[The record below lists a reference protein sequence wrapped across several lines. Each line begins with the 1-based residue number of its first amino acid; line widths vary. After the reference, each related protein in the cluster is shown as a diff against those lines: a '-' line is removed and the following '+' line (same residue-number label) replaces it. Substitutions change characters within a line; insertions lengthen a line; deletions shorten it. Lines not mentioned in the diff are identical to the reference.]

1 MTNVR
6 INGEEAPIQVQGLN
20 SFGDMIELVK
30 STIDPDHMITGILV
44 DGEELSDEDWTASPA
59 RFSTSIIEVMTGTPK
74 SFVAS
79 RIMES
84 PKIVQACYLQFREA
98 RKLFQEGESTEAN
111 QVLGGAVNT
120 FQAFF
125 EWYGSLLDLMPEQQK
140 ADLDISEVVNEIAT
154 ICKNI
159 CQQQLY
165 QSWWALGETIQN
177 QLEPKLDDLET
188 RCRSFQKILAD

>member
-1 MTNVR
+1 MTSVR
-6 INGEEAPIQVQGLN
+6 INGEDAPIQTQGLN

-44 DGEELSDEDWTASPA
+44 DGEELSDEDWSASPS
-59 RFSTSIIEVMTGTPK
+59 RFSTSIIEVITGTP
-74 SFVAS
+74 SDFVSS
-79 RIMES
+79 RIVES
-84 PKIVQACYLQFREA
+84 PKIVQACFLQFREA
-98 RKLFQEGESTEAN
+98 RKLFQEGESKEAN
-111 QVLGGAVNT
+111 QLLGAAVNT

-125 EWYGSLLDLMPEQQK
+125 EWYSSLLDLMPEQQR
-140 ADLDISEVVNEIAT
+140 ADLDITEVVNEISA

-177 QLEPKLDDLET
+177 ELEPKLDKLET
-188 RCRSFQKILAD
+188 RCRSFHKLVNN